1 MKSHCSVVAWT
12 SRTCMVLLA
21 LGSGVAA
28 PAVSAADG
36 AELTERIVIV
46 GSRRAEGRS
55 PTESLVPV
63 DVFDGSELQDQGAT
77 DMDSLLANIVPSYNV
92 DQQAINDAATL
103 VRPARFRG
111 LPPDTTLT
119 LVNGKRRHRAAVITF
134 LGNGV
139 ADGSHGPDISVIPS
153 IALKRVE
160 VLRDGAAAQYGSDAI
175 GGVINFEL
183 RDDRDSREVD
193 VRWGRFYEGDG
204 ETADIAANIGLP
216 LTDAGFANFSL
227 EYRTAGG
234 TNRSQQRD
242 DALALISAGNRYI
255 TDEDYNRVFHPN
267 VMIWGAPDVA
277 YDLKLFGNL
286 GINLGDNREAYAFG
300 NFAER
305 EVQGGFYFRNPH
317 TRNGV
322 FRGDPVTIDGTTYD
336 TVKVADLSADG
347 VSGNCPP
354 IRIMGNV
361 ANAGDLAAV
370 ESNPDCF
377 SFISAF
383 PGGFTPRF
391 GGTVTDASGAMGV
404 RGNLTGDWTF
414 DLSAVVGSNDV
425 DFLMQHTINPQLLA
439 KLAPGQRKD
448 IPTDYR
454 PGSYTETDA
463 TLNFDLLRPIFTD
476 IFFEPINFA
485 MGFELRREQFKVE
498 SGEENSWYIDDRA
511 GGLAE
516 QGFGIGSNG
525 FTGFGPRLAGE
536 FNRTSRA
543 VYVDVEV
550 AAFERLRVAVAG
562 RHEYHEGIGETKDG
576 KVTGRWQL
584 SDALALRAGAS
595 TGFRAPTVGQAN
607 ILNVTTAFTGGVLAD
622 EATLPATHPAAQ
634 IVGAQP
640 LMPELSTNVSAGAV
654 LTAGNFDLTV
664 DYFQIAMTDRIA
676 RSSDRVLTPDNIAL
690 LLSQGIA
697 DAQSFTSVRFYTNNF
712 DTTTRGVDVSAGWT
726 AGWFGGTTRFRI
738 AGNWTNTEVD
748 ERDPDVINDKRVV
761 QLEENTPAMRYVL
774 SANHTW
780 GQGWQL
786 LARARHYDGF
796 VEFSTD
802 DASARLDAD
811 PRVLVD
817 VELSFAVDRQ
827 LTMTLGAE
835 NVLDEYPTRQHR
847 NVSGLLYAET
857 APYGS
862 HGGFYYVRLAWRPA
876 AP

>member
-1 MKSHCSVVAWT
+1 
-12 SRTCMVLLA
+12 
-21 LGSGVAA
+21 
-28 PAVSAADG
+28 
-36 AELTERIVIV
+36 
-46 GSRRAEGRS
+46 
-55 PTESLVPV
+55 
-63 DVFDGSELQDQGAT
+63 
-77 DMDSLLANIVPSYNV
+77 MDTLLANLIPSYNV

-103 VRPARFRG
+103 VRPARLRG

-119 LVNGKRRHRAAVITF
+119 LVNGKRRHRASVITF

-139 ADGSHGPDISVIPS
+139 ADGSHGPDISVIPA

-175 GGVINFEL
+175 AGVINFEL

-204 ETADIAANIGLP
+204 ETADVSANIGLP
-216 LTDAGFANFSL
+216 LTDSGFANFSV
-227 EYRTAGG
+227 EYRSSAG
-234 TNRSQQRD
+234 TDRSQQRD
-242 DALALISAGNRYI
+242 DALALIDAGNRHI
-255 TDEDYNRVFHPN
+255 PDWDYDRVFHPN
-267 VMIWGAPDVA
+267 VMIWGAPEVHYDV
-277 YDLKLFGNL
+277 KLFGNL
-286 GINLGDNREAYAFG
+286 GINLGNDREAYAFG

-317 TRNGV
+317 TRSGV
-322 FRGDPVTIDGTTYD
+322 FRGDPVTIDGTTYN

-347 VSGNCPP
+347 VSGNCSP
-354 IRIMGNV
+354 IRIMDNV

-391 GGTVTDASGAMGV
+391 GGTITDASGAMGV
-404 RGNLTGDWTF
+404 RGTLAEDWRF

-439 KLAPGQRKD
+439 KLPPGQRRD

-463 TLNFDLLRPIFTD
+463 TLNLDLLRPLYTNL
-476 IFFEPINFA
+476 FFAPISFA

-498 SGEENSWYIDDRA
+498 SGEENSWFIDDRP

-536 FNRTSRA
+536 FSRTSRA
-543 VYVDVEV
+543 AYVDVEV
-550 AAFERLRVAVAG
+550 EAFEAFTVAVAG
-562 RHEYHEGIGETKDG
+562 RHEYHKDIGETKDG
-576 KVTGRWQL
+576 KVTARLQL
-584 SDALALRAGAS
+584 SGALALRAGAS

-607 ILNVTTAFTGGVLAD
+607 ILNVTTAFTGGMLAD

-634 IVGAQP
+634 VVGAEP
-640 LMPELSTNVSAGAV
+640 LTPELSTNFSAGMV
-654 LTAGNFDLTV
+654 LTAGNLDLTV
-664 DYFQIAMTDRIA
+664 DYFQIAMTDRIT
-676 RSSDRVLTPDNIAL
+676 RSSARALTPENIAR

-697 DAQSFTSVRFYTNNF
+697 DAHSFTSVRFYTNNF
-712 DTTTRGVDVSAGWT
+712 DTTTRGVDISAGWT
-726 AGWFGGTTRFRI
+726 AAWMGGTTSIRV
-738 AGNWTNTEVD
+738 ASNWTKTRVD
-748 ERDPDVINDKRVV
+748 ARDPDVIDDKRVV
-761 QLEENTPAMRYVL
+761 QLEENTPALRYVL
-774 SANHTW
+774 TADHSW
-780 GQGWQL
+780 GDGWRL
-786 LARARHYDGF
+786 LVRARHYDGF

-811 PRVLVD
+811 PRLLTD
-817 VELSFAVDRQ
+817 VELSFAVDRE
-827 LTMTLGAE
+827 LTMTVGAE
-835 NVLDEYPTRQHR
+835 NVLDEYPSRQHR

-857 APYGS
+857 SPYGPN
-862 HGGFYYVRLAWRPA
+862 GGFYYVRLAWRPA
-876 AP
+876 VR